1 MFFLYCKFFLPV
13 LFFLNISAVTQLFNC
28 LGCSLHTIAN
38 SVPIFN
44 TAINHLAANNL
55 GNTPM
60 ARQKEVSQT
69 VPGVPNC
76 PRCPTCFT
84 PGTVGTLW
92 DTLGQLGKVGRRG
105 GVLLI
110 EVAGGV
116 SGCVIL
122 PCRFTCCVSCMVRW
136 AYRHKT
142 LIYYIMA
149 IYMAVYHD
157 NTAMAEVLSSVKP
170 SDLRV
175 TYHTLTLPP
184 QAAHP
189 CGALA
194 WG

>member
-136 AYRHKT
+136 ACRHKT

-170 SDLRV
+170 SDLCV

-184 QAAHP
+184 QVAHT

>member
-1 MFFLYCKFFLPV
+1 MFFLYCKFFLPI
-13 LFFLNISAVTQLFNC
+13 LFFLSISAVTQLINC
-28 LGCSLHTIAN
+28 LGCSSHTIAN
-38 SVPIFN
+38 SVPTFN
-44 TAINHLAANNL
+44 AAINHLVANNL

-69 VPGVPNC
+69 VPGVPLAS
-76 PRCPTCFT
+76 P
-84 PGTVGTLW
+84 
-92 DTLGQLGKVGRRG
+92 LGQLGHLGQLGQPGKVGRRG
-105 GVLLI
+105 GGLLI

-149 IYMAVYHD
+149 IYMTVYHD

-170 SDLRV
+170 SDLCV

>member
-28 LGCSLHTIAN
+28 LECSLHTIAN

-44 TAINHLAANNL
+44 AVINHLVANNL

-69 VPGVPNC
+69 VPG
-76 PRCPTCFT
+76 CPTLSQVSHLLH
-84 PGTVGTLW
+84 PWDSW
-92 DTLGQLGKVGRRG
+92 DTLGHLGQPGKVGRRG

-136 AYRHKT
+136 ACRHKT

-157 NTAMAEVLSSVKP
+157 NTAMAEILSSVKP
-170 SDLRV
+170 SDLCV

-184 QAAHP
+184 QAAHT